1 MEIIVARSAGFCYG
15 VKRAVEMAQAL
26 AASGQRGAM
35 LGPVIHNDH
44 VIADLERQGLT
55 LCGDLSALPAG
66 ATVLLRSHGEPRA
79 VYEALERGGFQVADA
94 VCPNVRRIHELV
106 AQAGQEGRTPI
117 IVGTP
122 THPEVI
128 AIAGWCSSS
137 VVVDGPGSL
146 ENWLSED
153 ENRRNQ
159 PLTMVSQ
166 TTAIPAKWKTCVEF
180 AKKVCTN
187 LKIFDTI
194 CNATYERQREA
205 VELAGRCDGMIVIG
219 DAKSSNTKR
228 LTQLCRER
236 CGTVAQ
242 VTDAASLV
250 PSQFSGM
257 ARVGITAG
265 ASTPGWIIKEV
276 YDTMSD
282 ENNMIE
288 IEESFEEMLEKSIK
302 TLHTGD
308 KVTGVVTEINPTEVC
323 VDLGTKHAAYIP
335 LDQLTDDPEAK
346 VEDLVKVGQEI
357 EVFVVRVNDQEGVV
371 TLSKKKLDS
380 VKNWDDIEAAVDNH
394 AILEGV
400 ITEEN
405 KGGIVASVKGVRVF
419 IPASQ
424 SGQPRGADLSQML
437 KKKYRMRITEVDTH
451 RRRVVGSIRAV
462 EQEERNA
469 KAAEVWENIEV
480 GKKYDGVVKSL
491 VNYGAFVDI
500 GGVDGMVHISELSWS
515 RIKHPS
521 EVVNVGDKVSVYVL
535 SFDKEKHK
543 ISLGMK
549 DRSQDPWAQ
558 FLEKYDVGSILTA
571 KVVKLMTF
579 GAFAE
584 VLPGVDGLIHISQL
598 SDHRVEK
605 PEDVVSEGQDVTVM
619 ITAIDK
625 ENKKISLSIR
635 ALLEEAQAAKAAQAA
650 ESAME
655 PDEVVA
661 SSDAETTTVAPA
673 FDESAEEPAAEAEAP
688 AEEPAAEEPET
699 EA

>member
-1 MEIIVARSAGFCYG
+1 MEVILAKSAGFCYG

-26 AASGQRGAM
+26 AASGQSCAM
-35 LGPVIHNDH
+35 LGHIIHNDH
-44 VIADLERQGLT
+44 VIAQLEGQGMALCRALDDLPQDT
-55 LCGDLSALPAG
+55 
-66 ATVLLRSHGEPRA
+66 TVLLRSHGEPQA
-79 VYEALERGGFQVADA
+79 VYEALEQGGWTIADA
-94 VCPNVRRIHELV
+94 VCPNVKRIHQLV
-106 AQAGQEGRTPI
+106 AQAGQEGRTPL

-122 THPEVI
+122 THPEVT

-137 VVVDGPGSL
+137 IVVDGL
-146 ENWLSED
+146 EGLQKWLNED
-153 ENRRNQ
+153 ENRRNL

-166 TTAIPAKWKTCVEF
+166 TTAIPAQWESCVEF

-194 CNATYERQREA
+194 CNATYMRQQEA
-205 VELAGRCDGMIVIG
+205 QCLADRCDAMVVIG
-219 DAKSSNTKR
+219 DPKSSNTKR
-228 LTQLCRER
+228 LFQLCRAR
-236 CGTVAQ
+236 CGLVVQ
-242 VTDAASLV
+242 VTSAAELD
-250 PSQFSGM
+250 PSQFTGM
-257 ARVGITAG
+257 TRVGITAG

-282 ENNMIE
+282 ENMME
-288 IEESFEEMLEKSIK
+288 IEESFAEMLEKSIK

-335 LDQLTDDPEAK
+335 LDQLTDDPNAK
-346 VEDLVKVGQEI
+346 PEDLVKVGDEI
-357 EVFVVRVNDQEGVV
+357 ETFVVRVNDQEGVV
-371 TLSKKKLDS
+371 TLSKKRLDS
-380 VKNWDDIEAAVDNH
+380 VKSWDDIEAAVDDH
-394 AILEGV
+394 SVLEGV

-405 KGGIVASVKGVRVF
+405 KGGIVASVRGVRVF

-424 SGQPRGADLSQML
+424 SGQPRGADLAQML
-437 KKKYRMRITEVDTH
+437 KQKVRLRITEVNRA

-469 KAAEVWENIEV
+469 KASEVWESIEE
-480 GKKYDGVVKSL
+480 GKVYQGVVKSL
-491 VNYGAFVDI
+491 VSYGAFVDI

-521 EVVNVGDKVSVYVL
+521 EVVNVGDEVTVYVL

-558 FLEKYDVGSILTA
+558 FIEKYDVGSVLTA

-584 VLPGVDGLIHISQL
+584 VVPGVDGLIHISQL

-605 PEDVVSEGQDVTVM
+605 PEDVVSEGQEVTVM
-619 ITAIDK
+619 VTAIDK
-625 ENKKISLSIR
+625 DNKKISLSIR
-635 ALLEEAQAAKAAQAA
+635 ALIEEAQAEKAAQAA
-650 ESAME
+650 EAAME
-655 PDEVVA
+655 EDAVVA
-661 SSDAETTTVAPA
+661 TSDAEATTVAPE
-673 FDESAEEPAAEAEAP
+673 FEETTEEAST
-688 AEEPAAEEPET
+688 EE
-699 EA
+699 

>member
-1 MEIIVARSAGFCYG
+1 MEVILARSAGFCYG
-15 VKRAVEMAQAL
+15 VRRAVDMAQAL
-26 AASGQRGAM
+26 AQSGKRCAM
-35 LGPVIHNDH
+35 LGPIIHNDH
-44 VIADLERQGLT
+44 VIAQLEDQGMA
-55 LCGDLSALPAG
+55 LCQSLDELPPG
-66 ATVLLRSHGEPRA
+66 VTVLLRSHGEPQA
-79 VYEALERGGFQVADA
+79 VYEALDQGGWSVADA
-94 VCPNVRRIHELV
+94 VCPNVRRIHDLV
-106 AQAGQEGRTPI
+106 RQAGEEGRTPV

-122 THPEVI
+122 SHPEVR

-137 VVVDGPGSL
+137 VVVDGVEGL
-146 ENWLSED
+146 KKWLDED
-153 ENRRNQ
+153 KNRQNL

-166 TTAIPAKWKTCVEF
+166 TTAIPSQWKTCVEF

-194 CNATYERQREA
+194 CNATCQRQAEA
-205 VELAGRCDGMIVIG
+205 AELAARCDAMIVIG
-219 DAKSSNTKR
+219 DPKSSNTKR
-228 LTQLCRER
+228 LAQLCRAR
-236 CGTVAQ
+236 CGLVVQLTQ
-242 VTDAASLV
+242 AAELD

-257 ARVGITAG
+257 TRVGITAG

-308 KVTGVVTEINPTEVC
+308 KVTGIVTEISPTEVS

-357 EVFVVRVNDQEGVV
+357 EVFVVRVNDGEGVV

-380 VKNWDDIEAAVDNH
+380 VKSWEDIENAVEDKS
-394 AILEGV
+394 ILEGF

-424 SGQPRGADLSQML
+424 SGQPRGADLSQMI
-437 KKKYRMRITEVDTH
+437 KKKVRLRITEVDMH
-451 RRRVVGSIRAV
+451 RKRVVGSIRAV
-462 EQEERNA
+462 EQEERDA
-469 KAAEVWENIEV
+469 KAAEVWDSIEV
-480 GKKYDGVVKSL
+480 GKRYEGVVKSL

-521 EVVNVGDKVSVYVL
+521 EVVNVGDAVSVYVL
-535 SFDKEKHK
+535 SFDKEKRK

-549 DRSQDPWAQ
+549 DHSQDPWAQ
-558 FLEKYDVGSILTA
+558 FVEKYDVGSVVTA

-584 VLPGVDGLIHISQL
+584 VIPGVDGLIHISQL

-605 PEDVVSEGQDVTVM
+605 PEDVVSEGQEVTVM

-635 ALLEEAQAAKAAQAA
+635 ALIEEAQAAEAADAA
-650 ESAME
+650 EYGME

-661 SSDAETTTVAPA
+661 SADGDATTVAPA
-673 FDESAEEPAAEAEAP
+673 FEETAEEAP
-688 AEEPAAEEPET
+688 AEE
-699 EA
+699 